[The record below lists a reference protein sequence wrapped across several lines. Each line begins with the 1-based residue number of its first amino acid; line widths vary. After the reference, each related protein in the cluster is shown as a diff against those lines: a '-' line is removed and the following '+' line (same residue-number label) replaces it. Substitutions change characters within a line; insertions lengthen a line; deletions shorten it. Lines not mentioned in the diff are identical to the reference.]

1 MDMLTNAGILLAV
14 VIILNIVCAFAQK
27 MYRRQAGL
35 LYQEQLQADILSGVL
50 GSDNET
56 RAAMQVGGMLTMI
69 INNAE
74 AAVERSISCIM
85 EYAAG
90 ILGIGA
96 CAIYMFLIDWR
107 ITLVI
112 ILVQILVRFLLLSYI
127 IKLRL
132 VCIKLNVAY
141 GKARKV
147 DNTNAIN
154 A

>member
-1 MDMLTNAGILLAV
+1 
-14 VIILNIVCAFAQK
+14 
-27 MYRRQAGL
+27 
-35 LYQEQLQADILSGVL
+35 
-50 GSDNET
+50 
-56 RAAMQVGGMLTMI
+56 MQVGGMLTMI

-132 VCIKLNVAY
+132 VCIKLNVVFY
-141 GKARKV
+141 
-147 DNTNAIN
+147 T
-154 A
+154 